1 MQQGGKSINYVVT
14 LGNVA
19 LIASKADREKY
30 SNATGKFHRNA
41 MAQIFSLR
49 ATKPSLGQE
58 KRQRE
63 RHREKC
69 LLTLEQQTDTPCSTG
84 DLAEL

>member
-1 MQQGGKSINYVVT
+1 MQQRGGEGDARQSINYVVT

-41 MAQIFSLR
+41 MAQIFS
-49 ATKPSLGQE
+49 
-58 KRQRE
+58 
-63 RHREKC
+63 
-69 LLTLEQQTDTPCSTG
+69 
-84 DLAEL
+84 